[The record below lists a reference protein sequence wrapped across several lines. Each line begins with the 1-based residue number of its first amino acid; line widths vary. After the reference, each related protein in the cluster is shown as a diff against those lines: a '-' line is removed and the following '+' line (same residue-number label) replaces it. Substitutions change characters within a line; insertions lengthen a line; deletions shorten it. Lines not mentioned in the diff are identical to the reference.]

1 MDFGESCDLTVF
13 VRDIW
18 QGQTLTRSL
27 IEIIC
32 IVMYGTLNLCTHLC
46 NSNGFRVEDVR
57 YRGEWWDGQNQ
68 SMWALQQL
76 HSSSAFISCIH
87 LFSCIH
93 QLHSW
98 TSHSSLN
105 GVILHNCDLSEM
117 QSVLSV
123 LVCCGWAFIKAN
135 GVHIYMSIH
144 RYIYSGTSPKDHL
157 HIKTSSISR
166 PLYSVPKFSPLNT
179 MLNWFRIPLF
189 SELRPPNLVP
199 NGLKPQNWDHSGGQR
214 SKSCARSGWCQ
225 YV

>member
-1 MDFGESCDLTVF
+1 MG
-13 VRDIW
+13 
-18 QGQTLTRSL
+18 
-27 IEIIC
+27 
-32 IVMYGTLNLCTHLC
+32 
-46 NSNGFRVEDVR
+46 
-57 YRGEWWDGQNQ
+57 
-68 SMWALQQL
+68 WAKSINVLQQL
-76 HSSSAFISCIH
+76 YSSAAFISCIH
-87 LFSCIH
+87 LISCIH

-166 PLYSVPKFSPLNT
+166 PLYSVPKFSPLES
-179 MLNWFRIPLF
+179 MSNWFKIKTTSIFRIKTT
-189 SELRPPNLVP
+189 NLVP
-199 NGLKPQNWDHSGGQR
+199 NGLRTWELRPLDV
-214 SKSCARSGWCQ
+214 SKI
-225 YV
+225 